1 MTDAQAQ
8 AALTSFKF
16 ARPVTWTR
24 YADIEAQIAGLL
36 TEGHIVARA
45 KGRMEFGARALG
57 NRSILADPAQP
68 NVVRVIN
75 DMIKMR
81 DFWMPFAPVVRAEQS
96 EVYMRKPKPM
106 PAPYMIITF
115 DVRPEKRQEMQA
127 ALHPYDWTAR
137 PQEISQDSN
146 PDYWRILERFE
157 ALTGRGCLLN
167 TSFNLHGYPIVY
179 GAGDALEVF
188 EHSGLEYLALGNY
201 LVRKE
206 S

>member
-1 MTDAQAQ
+1 
-8 AALTSFKF
+8 
-16 ARPVTWTR
+16 
-24 YADIEAQIAGLL
+24 
-36 TEGHIVARA
+36 
-45 KGRMEFGARALG
+45 MEFGARALG
-57 NRSILADPAQP
+57 NRSILADSSRP

-81 DFWMPFAPVVRAEQS
+81 DFWMPFAPVARAKQS

-115 DVRPEKRQEMQA
+115 DVRSEKRQEMQA

-137 PQEISQDSN
+137 PQEISRAWN

-157 ALTGRGCLLN
+157 ALTGRGCVELGQMSSNCGIITLLPQKGGQN
-167 TSFNLHGYPIVY
+167 HGCTSRRSPGGQERAAN
-179 GAGDALEVF
+179 DAARARTVP
-188 EHSGLEYLALGNY
+188 ALTY
-201 LVRKE
+201 R